1 MSEAVQARAFE
12 PFFTTKGAG
21 RGTGLGLATVYGF
34 AHQSQGAV
42 ALASRLGIGTT
53 VTLYLPGPVQAQPE
67 STVPAPAVPAGVAFP
82 TGLSVLV
89 VEDEPEVLR
98 VVQAFLTG
106 WGNRVTTCKN
116 AEAALAEVGSDRV
129 IDLLLTDVMLG
140 PGLHGTELA
149 QRAQARRP
157 GLPVLLMSGYASYRG
172 KAPLQPLLR
181 KPFTREQLAEAML
194 RLLRRS

>member
-1 MSEAVQARAFE
+1 
-12 PFFTTKGAG
+12 
-21 RGTGLGLATVYGF
+21 
-34 AHQSQGAV
+34 V

-53 VTLYLPGPVQAQPE
+53 VTLYLPGPVQAAPE
-67 STVPAPAVPAGVAFP
+67 AVASPVVAPAGTAYPS
-82 TGLSVLV
+82 GLSVLV

-116 AEAALAEVGSDRV
+116 AEAAMAELASSQVF
-129 IDLLLTDVMLG
+129 DLLLTDVMLG

-149 QRAQARRP
+149 LRAQARRP

-172 KAPLQPLLR
+172 DAPLQPLLR
-181 KPFTREQLAEAML
+181 KPFTREQLADAML
-194 RLLRRS
+194 RLLRRG